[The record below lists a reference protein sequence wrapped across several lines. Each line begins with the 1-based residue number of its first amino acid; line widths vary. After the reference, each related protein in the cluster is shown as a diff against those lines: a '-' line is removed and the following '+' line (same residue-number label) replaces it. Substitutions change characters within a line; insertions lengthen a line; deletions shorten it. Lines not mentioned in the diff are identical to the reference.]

1 MTCCDTQLCQ
11 PCPQHLEIRNIE
23 NSPEH
28 VLEAVRDMVEI
39 VNQGV
44 KPEAREQRVFR
55 LRVVGF
61 CTRARAENST
71 VRKHGAH
78 HGFIGRGRISPS
90 FARKYI
96 APELNQS
103 GVANS
108 ASELCVGAA

>member
-1 MTCCDTQLCQ
+1 
-11 PCPQHLEIRNIE
+11 
-23 NSPEH
+23 
-28 VLEAVRDMVEI
+28 MVEI

-55 LRVVGF
+55 LCVVGF
-61 CTRARAENST
+61 CTRLRAENST

-90 FARKYI
+90 FARKCI